1 MTYLWYYNLVYQ
13 NAVPLITVEKSRV
26 MLNNN
31 AFLFN
36 KTTFSAFKID
46 KASFDDEDQ
55 TTIYPLFKRDG
66 LGHNVHALEPLGNF
80 LSNKDYDLLVSKNN
94 TGIDVVL
101 LPSSET
107 PELNPNIALSP
118 SQMQVF
124 KKSYL
129 LFNLPL
135 ATKALTKSLRA
146 LGEQVNK
153 LSIILPAASKET
165 TLLLKRA
172 AKQLKANE

>member
-1 MTYLWYYNLVYQ
+1 
-13 NAVPLITVEKSRV
+13 
-26 MLNNN
+26 
-31 AFLFN
+31 
-36 KTTFSAFKID
+36 
-46 KASFDDEDQ
+46 
-55 TTIYPLFKRDG
+55 
-66 LGHNVHALEPLGNF
+66 
-80 LSNKDYDLLVSKNN
+80 
-94 TGIDVVL
+94 
-101 LPSSET
+101 
-107 PELNPNIALSP
+107 
-118 SQMQVF
+118 MQVF